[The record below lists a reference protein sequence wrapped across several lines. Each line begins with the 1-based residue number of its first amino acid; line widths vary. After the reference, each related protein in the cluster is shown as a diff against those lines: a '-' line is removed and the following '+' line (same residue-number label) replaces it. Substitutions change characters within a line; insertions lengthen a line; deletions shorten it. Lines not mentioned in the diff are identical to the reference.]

1 MSVYDKFWFSFIL
14 SLIIITNIFILSRVI
29 NINNILIEES
39 NKEEVEC
46 SSSSTGE
53 IPENTNILN
62 EENEILYTF
71 IENID
76 TFKSLEDAIK
86 ASENTIEQIQFLY
99 E

>member
-1 MSVYDKFWFSFIL
+1 MDTKTEIYY
-14 SLIIITNIFILSRVI
+14 
-29 NINNILIEES
+29 NILINAILGMCIFICLTVNDINKILTKDS
-39 NKEEVEC
+39 NREEVEC

-53 IPENTNILN
+53 FPKDRNILD

-76 TFKSLEDAIK
+76 TYKSIEDAVK
-86 ASENTIEQIQFLY
+86 ASEDVIEQIQFLY

>member
-1 MSVYDKFWFSFIL
+1 MNTKTEIWLFIL
-14 SLIIITNIFILSRVI
+14 INVILALCLYNCLTI
-29 NINNILIEES
+29 NDIHNILIEES

-46 SSSSTGE
+46 SSPSTGE
-53 IPENTNILN
+53 FPEDRNILD

-76 TFKSLEDAIK
+76 TFKTLEDAIK
-86 ASENTIEQIQFLY
+86 ASEDVIDQIQFLY

>member
-1 MSVYDKFWFSFIL
+1 MDTKTEIYYNIL
-14 SLIIITNIFILSRVI
+14 ISAILAMCIFTCLTVNDIH
-29 NINNILIEES
+29 NILIEES

-53 IPENTNILN
+53 FPEDRNILG

-76 TFKSLEDAIK
+76 TYKNIEDAVK
-86 ASENTIEQIQFLY
+86 ASQDVIEQIQFLY

>member
-1 MSVYDKFWFSFIL
+1 MDTKTEIWLFIL
-14 SLIIITNIFILSRVI
+14 INLICAICLYNCFSI
-29 NINNILIEES
+29 NDIHNILIEES
-39 NKEEVEC
+39 NKEEIEC

-53 IPENTNILN
+53 IPENTDILN

-76 TFKSLEDAIK
+76 TYKNIEDAVK
-86 ASENTIEQIQFLY
+86 ASEDVIEQIQFLY

>member
-1 MSVYDKFWFSFIL
+1 MDTKTEIWLFIL
-14 SLIIITNIFILSRVI
+14 TNIILALCLYNCFSI
-29 NINNILIEES
+29 NDIHNILIEES

-53 IPENTNILN
+53 FPEDRNILD

-76 TFKSLEDAIK
+76 TYKNIEDAVK
-86 ASENTIEQIQFLY
+86 ASQDVIEQIQFLY

>member
-1 MSVYDKFWFSFIL
+1 MDTKLQIYFII
-14 SLIIITNIFILSRVI
+14 LIAFICGICLFTCITVNDIH
-29 NINNILIEES
+29 NILIEES
-39 NKEEVEC
+39 NKEVAEC

-53 IPENTNILN
+53 IPENINILN

-86 ASENTIEQIQFLY
+86 ASEDVIEQIQFLY

>member
-1 MSVYDKFWFSFIL
+1 MDAKTEIWLFIL
-14 SLIIITNIFILSRVI
+14 INAILTICLYTCLTI
-29 NINNILIEES
+29 NDIHNILIEES
-39 NKEEVEC
+39 NKEVAEC

-53 IPENTNILN
+53 FPENRNILD

-76 TFKSLEDAIK
+76 TYKSIEDAVK
-86 ASENTIEQIQFLY
+86 ASEDVIEQIQFLY

>member
-1 MSVYDKFWFSFIL
+1 MDTKTEIWLFIL
-14 SLIIITNIFILSRVI
+14 INLICALCLYNCLSI
-29 NINNILIEES
+29 NDIHNILIEES

-53 IPENTNILN
+53 FPEDRNILD

-76 TFKSLEDAIK
+76 TYKSIEDAIK
-86 ASENTIEQIQFLY
+86 ASQDVIEQIQFLY

>member
-1 MSVYDKFWFSFIL
+1 MDTKTEIYY
-14 SLIIITNIFILSRVI
+14 
-29 NINNILIEES
+29 NILINAILAMCIFTCLTINDIYKTLTKDS
-39 NKEEVEC
+39 DKEVAEC

-53 IPENTNILN
+53 FPEDRNILD

-76 TFKSLEDAIK
+76 TYKSIEDAVK
-86 ASENTIEQIQFLY
+86 ASEDVIEQIQFLY

>member
-1 MSVYDKFWFSFIL
+1 MDTKTEIWYG
-14 SLIIITNIFILSRVI
+14 
-29 NINNILIEES
+29 ILINTILAICLYTCLTVHDIEKTLIKES

-53 IPENTNILN
+53 IPEDRNILN

-86 ASENTIEQIQFLY
+86 ASEDVIEQIQFLY